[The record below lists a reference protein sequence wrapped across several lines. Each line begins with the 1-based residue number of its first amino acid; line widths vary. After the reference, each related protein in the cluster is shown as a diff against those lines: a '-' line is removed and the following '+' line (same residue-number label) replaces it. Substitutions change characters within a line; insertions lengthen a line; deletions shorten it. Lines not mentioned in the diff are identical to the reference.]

1 MRLSNFPVPAI
12 LVGIAVLFS
21 LACTSMTSPMVNPP
35 SADVTIVKGAST
47 LGASAFSPNPFTTSL
62 TGTNAGKVA
71 WVNADYTSTYNGNTG
86 TTHHLVSD
94 TGLWPAGSGTMGPA
108 GTFSYTFTAAGSYAY
123 HCSIHPGMTGTITV
137 TP

>member
-1 MRLSNFPVPAI
+1 MRTSKVLAPSL
-12 LVGIAVLFS
+12 LVGSAVLFS
-21 LACTSMTSPMVNPP
+21 LGCSSMTSPTVNLP

-47 LGASAFSPNPFTTSL
+47 LGTSAFSPNPFSTSL
-62 TGTNAGKVA
+62 AAASAGKVI
-71 WVNADYTSTYNGNTG
+71 WVNGDFTSSYNGNMG

-108 GTFSYTFTAAGSYAY
+108 ATFTYTFTAAGSYAY
-123 HCSIHPGMTGTITV
+123 HCSLHPGMTGTITV